1 MTAPNMRGQRRC
13 DQAGVNKVRDVEGFS
28 SQTPITIRA
37 KSGARDEV
45 RDGVIGHAGVVA
57 RAVIL
62 SFSSVQVLRTSA
74 VISEQSS
81 I

>member
-1 MTAPNMRGQRRC
+1 MIPIPRLAS
-13 DQAGVNKVRDVEGFS
+13 QASN
-28 SQTPITIRA
+28 TIRA
-37 KSGARDEV
+37 MANGAAATRCGKTRYRKTVMD
-45 RDGVIGHAGVVA
+45 HAG
-57 RAVIL
+57 AVPGAAIL